1 VKEAEM
7 VFTSGGQPLNQPD
20 PGLFSDEYA
29 EAAVNERRA
38 HVGRSHGLEL
48 WIATGV
54 AVVFLAW
61 AAWVFVF

>member
-1 VKEAEM
+1 M
-7 VFTSGGQPLNQPD
+7 VYPGGNPFSQPD
-20 PGLFSDEYA
+20 GNNLYSNEYT
-29 EAAVNERRA
+29 EAVTKERRA

-48 WIATGV
+48 WIATTV